1 MTKKNMQQI
10 STFIPLSWKPILEQ
24 EARIRAVQEERN
36 INYIDSHNF
45 KCSSKISNK
54 QVIFN
59 FQKDKNYKINFISPS
74 YNESISVINEDND
87 TKVYVHQ
94 VARNVIPN

>member
-36 INYIDSHNF
+36 INYIDLI
-45 KCSSKISNK
+45 KLTIQEK
-54 QVIFN
+54 FN
-59 FQKDKNYKINFISPS
+59 L
-74 YNESISVINEDND
+74 
-87 TKVYVHQ
+87 
-94 VARNVIPN
+94 PNGEEK

>member
-36 INYIDSHNF
+36 INYIDLI
-45 KCSSKISNK
+45 KLTIQEK
-54 QVIFN
+54 FN
-59 FQKDKNYKINFISPS
+59 LP
-74 YNESISVINEDND
+74 NE
-87 TKVYVHQ
+87 
-94 VARNVIPN
+94 